1 MPIPVSALVAPTY
14 APSPAETNAQ
24 DGSDTDIVVIDRDDV
39 SNYNPDQILPEPPET
54 IEQLRAWLQ
63 PTAYDLGSG
72 EYRKHLG
79 SLAPGTGDWLATS
92 RAFADWSR
100 GNEHGLLWIKGIP
113 GSGKSVLA
121 SKIVKELAANNPGRP
136 VLYVFFRQI
145 IDANHEPVALL
156 RDWLDQVLSYSP
168 PLQKH
173 LKEYVE
179 NKKPLNSMSMDDLW
193 NALRLALSG
202 LPGKVFCVAD
212 ALDEMDG
219 GNGPFLTTLAELGN
233 WKPEKV
239 KVLITSRPV
248 PAVEG
253 PLRTA
258 NCLRIRLQE
267 NVVDVDISTFVQQ
280 GLAASN
286 IPPEER
292 KMIREAIPGRANG
305 LFLYAKLAMDAF
317 LEPDA
322 NVRDVLGSLP
332 ANMDT
337 MYTDLLREH
346 SCRSGVHDD
355 VQRLILQWATHA
367 TRPLRLLEMAEMVSV
382 AYPGNATRD
391 LSAAKDVV
399 RAACGP
405 LLEIMPDETVCVIHH
420 SFTEYLKGT
429 TRSAG
434 HDTGYPVLRLGETHA
449 NLGLACLRYLQAG
462 CVDEVIE
469 KKKEKKKTM
478 KQFKPPRRFPHG
490 SGDTNA
496 ELKLKR
502 PFLAYAIS
510 NWHVHLERSTRAGQ
524 DQTEVN
530 AALDQFLG
538 NSSLADAWL
547 DLGWWGDNGASSG
560 IKPLHIAAQSGLV
573 EYVKHLLSFPDMAV
587 DAADVQGKTSL
598 WWAASFG
605 RTQVVQVLIEAGA
618 DPDRD
623 DAYNGLKP
631 LHEASSKNHPEVI
644 KVLLAAGVDPL
655 TKKTRER
662 PGNWC
667 GNAGRSVGDTPL
679 MVCLHPLILS
689 SHDFV
694 FEGSYFLLTQ
704 IPQYACRNGH
714 DAAVEAYLPFLAD
727 NDDAVHRALAWAARS
742 GRASILARLLEQP
755 GVDINRKIRGETPLF
770 CASRGRS
777 FDAMTLLLQGGADPT
792 ILCQPDDA
800 YGGSNNFFQHDL
812 FIDEEED
819 GDDPGPRGLGISQ
832 KAGFSALYMAF
843 DSRHGSGPRTPY
855 GPEAYKELLALFVE
869 NGADIHQ
876 RTRDGKSLLH
886 AAQANHVVVRILLDA
901 GLDASVA
908 DNDGF
913 TPLHKVQSTESLALL
928 VEHGKA
934 EINKRAYSN
943 GNTPLLQLLDIF
955 PRAALQLIEHGADCN
970 ITNAEGNGPLHLSL
984 QARGSSCD
992 VVEALLRGGADANGR
1007 NGRGERPLEMIRLGD
1022 RQALEMTDLLLRA
1035 GANIN
1040 AKDRNGA
1047 TPLFRIVSRGGFWP
1061 HEHPHDDIKA
1071 LLDRG
1076 ALLETRD
1083 FRGRTL
1089 LHELIRSYKSVS
1101 DICTASDAPDH
1112 PSRFDFLTGRGLDVR
1127 ATDHDGNGLL
1137 HELCWHARAHDFDSQ
1152 EILPAWDKLV
1162 ALGLDV
1168 DGRNNKGRT
1177 PLHNLST
1184 KADRGRRYRGRGM
1197 LIDAV
1202 LSRTRDVGVRDRD
1215 GIAPLH
1221 LAATVS
1227 EYYAHKLLEAG
1238 ADPAVRTNEGLTPL
1252 HLAARARQSNIVGML
1267 LDALHHKNSAQ
1278 PRVSRGSWLD
1288 SPSGKPVAGVD
1299 GTDERGYTPLY
1310 YASRSG
1316 RPEVVAML
1324 LNAGASTDV
1333 KDLRGAV
1340 TGFERE
1346 HDLWLGSSA
1355 RVPEDGDTGGL
1366 GLADPS
1372 RPREPDTRFLPQ
1384 LPHPFRDTAR
1394 LEEIIEMLLDD
1405 GADLSER
1412 GYNSTMT
1419 ENGDRSL
1426 NATPFACRDYTFKCL
1441 SQARERRP
1449 LSASPPAF
1457 QRQPSSL
1464 GSFDEH
1470 LIRHRREAAT
1480 KALRESKTIKQ
1491 GEANED
1497 LFVSRLIRREYDVV
1511 EQLPGLGVDF
1521 LAKHANFG
1529 GSNYKT
1535 LVTRGYASVFDKMFS
1550 LDDRAQSDKRA
1561 AGDKTRPPGYGSR
1574 EAFLLQAVDQE
1585 LPVLGVVRLLVE
1597 KFAVDVNELCCY
1609 APGVGRDPL
1618 LQDSALHSLAAGH
1631 WWWQVGQ
1638 ALPYLISKGADLEIR
1653 NGRGQT
1659 PLHVALDTWGGQGVY
1674 HGDAARLLILAGA
1687 DIDAVDAKGKTCL
1700 GYARG
1705 NIDLVRLLIQN
1716 GATVTADAVFAA
1728 INGNQTDVLG
1738 ALLAAGVSP
1747 NLRSEEVADKPW
1759 RNRQEYDA
1767 SGDWE
1772 RDDMPDCEWYPLH
1785 HAASRSGSIYPDK
1798 KRRDEF
1804 NEMALDMVNTLL
1816 SHGADPLR
1824 AFTRCSTKECYHQ
1837 KLLAKQQA
1845 DEADLFSDV
1854 EDAPAEEMV
1863 VLTPPVDGS
1872 EAHLHEQGV
1881 ILHQLLVDGH
1891 VVHPLLMLPN
1901 LDANRRDGKGRTVLH
1916 AACFSPRGPD
1926 LPVSLPPG
1934 DPWDNDDDED
1944 DDDGPANTSLFQH
1957 LLSLGAD
1964 PEARDE
1970 DGRNAMHH
1978 LLRFRTGDRHGPV
1991 PAVNA
1996 SLAHLAAH
2004 HPSLIG
2010 QRDKDGRT
2018 PLHLAVDRAV
2028 YEKNSAAVAADI
2040 LLRAGADPLVTD
2052 GDGDTVLHVLCRML
2066 WVSGGLRPLFEDLVR
2081 RGCDVNARN
2090 ARGETPL
2097 FGFYGQRKHGGL
2109 LQERELCAEP
2119 LDDAAGAAALEAAGA
2134 DFEARDNAGRG
2145 LLHVAA
2151 ARGHAVRFQRL
2162 LERGLDPMLEDGE
2175 RKTAL
2180 DVAAACG
2187 NDGVMKLFSG
2197 RRG

>member
-1 MPIPVSALVAPTY
+1 MPTPVSAPVAPTY
-14 APSPAETNAQ
+14 APSPADTNAQ
-24 DGSDTDIVVIDRDDV
+24 DGSDTDIVIIGRDDV
-39 SNYNPDQILPEPPET
+39 SNYNPGQILPESPET
-54 IEQLRAWLQ
+54 IEQLRVWLQ

-79 SLAPGTGDWLATS
+79 SLAPDTGDWLATS
-92 RAFADWSR
+92 RPFAEWSH
-100 GNEHGLLWIKGIP
+100 GNDHGLLWMKGIP

-121 SKIVKELAANNPGRP
+121 SKIVKGLTEDNPGRP
-136 VLYVFFRQI
+136 VLYFFFRQI

-168 PLQKH
+168 PLQKN

-179 NKKPLNSMSMDDLW
+179 NKKSLDSMSMDDLW

-219 GNGPFLTTLAELGN
+219 GNEPFLTTLAELGN

-258 NCLRIRLQE
+258 NCLQIRLQE
-267 NVVDVDISTFVQQ
+267 NVVDVDISKFVQQ

-292 KMIREAIPGRANG
+292 ELIREAIPGRANG

-317 LEPDA
+317 LEPEA
-322 NVRDVLGSLP
+322 SVKDVLGSLP

-337 MYTDLLREH
+337 MYMDLLREH
-346 SCRSGVHDD
+346 SRRSGVHDD

-382 AYPGNATRD
+382 AYPGNATSD

-429 TRSAG
+429 NRSAG

-449 NLGLACLRYLQAG
+449 NLGLACLRYLRAG
-462 CVDEVIE
+462 CLDELIE
-469 KKKEKKKTM
+469 KKKGKKNTM
-478 KQFKPPRRFPHG
+478 KQFKSPRRLPHG
-490 SGDTNA
+490 SGDTDA
-496 ELKLKR
+496 ELKLKH
-502 PFLAYAIS
+502 PFLAYARS
-510 NWHVHLERSTRAGQ
+510 NWHVHLERSTRAEQ

-530 AALDQFLG
+530 AALDRFLG
-538 NSSLADAWL
+538 NSDLADAWL

-560 IKPLHIAAQSGLV
+560 IQPLHIAAQSGLV
-573 EYVKHLLSFPDMAV
+573 EYVKHLLSFPDVAV
-587 DAADVQGKTSL
+587 DAADVQGKTPL

-605 RTQVVQVLIEAGA
+605 RAEVVQVLIEAGA

-631 LHEASSKNHPEVI
+631 LHEASSKNHPEVV

-667 GNAGRSVGDTPL
+667 GNARKSRGDTPL
-679 MVCLHPLILS
+679 M
-689 SHDFV
+689 
-694 FEGSYFLLTQ
+694 
-704 IPQYACRNGH
+704 YACQHGH
-714 DAAVEAYLPFLAD
+714 YAAFEAYLPFLAD

-755 GVDINRKIRGETPLF
+755 GVDINRKVSGETPLF

-777 FDAMTLLLQGGADPT
+777 FDAMTLLLKGGADPT

-800 YGGSNNFFQHDL
+800 FSSRYFFQNHL
-812 FIDEEED
+812 FIDEEEH

-832 KAGFSALYMAF
+832 KAGFSALYMAL
-843 DSRHGSGPRTPY
+843 DDRQGSELRTPY
-855 GPEAYKELLALFVE
+855 GPEEYKELLALLVE
-869 NGADIHQ
+869 KGADIHQ

-886 AAQANHVVVRILLDA
+886 VAQANHVVVRILLDA
-901 GLDASVA
+901 GLDANVA
-908 DNDGF
+908 DNGGF

-928 VEHGKA
+928 VEHGKV
-934 EINKRAYSN
+934 EINRRASSN

-955 PRAALQLIEHGADCN
+955 PRAALQLIEYGADCN
-970 ITNAEGNGPLHLSL
+970 ITDAEGNGPLHLSL
-984 QARGSSCD
+984 QAWGSSCD

-1007 NGRGERPLEMIRLGD
+1007 NGRGERPLEMLRLDD
-1022 RQALEMTDLLLRA
+1022 RQALEMMDLLLRA
-1035 GANIN
+1035 GADIN

-1047 TPLFRIVSRGGFWP
+1047 TSLFRIVSRGGFWP

-1101 DICTASDAPDH
+1101 DICTASDAPDR
-1112 PSRFDFLTGRGLDVR
+1112 PSRFDFLAGLGLDVR

-1152 EILPAWDKLV
+1152 EILPAWDKLL

-1168 DGRNNKGRT
+1168 DGRNNRGRT

-1184 KADRGRRYRGRGM
+1184 KADRGRRYRGQGTF
-1197 LIDAV
+1197 IDAV

-1215 GIAPLH
+1215 GVAPLH
-1221 LAATVS
+1221 LAVTVS

-1238 ADPAVRTNEGLTPL
+1238 ADPTVRTNEGLTPL

-1267 LDALHHKNSAQ
+1267 LDALHRKNSAQ
-1278 PRVSRGSWLD
+1278 SRVSRGSWLD
-1288 SPSGKPVAGVD
+1288 NPPGKPVPVVD
-1299 GTDERGYTPLY
+1299 ATDERGYTPLY

-1316 RPEVVAML
+1316 RPEIVAML
-1324 LNAGASTDV
+1324 LKAGASTDV

-1346 HDLWLGSSA
+1346 HDLWLGSGA
-1355 RVPEDGDTGGL
+1355 RVPDDGDTGGL

-1394 LEEIIEMLLDD
+1394 LEEIIEMLLDH
-1405 GADLSER
+1405 GADLSDR

-1426 NATPFACRDYTFKCL
+1426 NATPFACRDYTLKCL
-1441 SQARERRP
+1441 SQAHQRRP

-1470 LIRHRREAAT
+1470 LIRHRHEAAT
-1480 KALRESKTIKQ
+1480 KALQESRTIKQ

-1535 LVTRGYASVFDKMFS
+1535 LVTRGYASLFDKMFS
-1550 LDDRAQSDKRA
+1550 LDARAQSDKST
-1561 AGDKTRPPGYGSR
+1561 AGDKKRPPGDGSR
-1574 EAFLLQAVDQE
+1574 EGFLLQAVDQE
-1585 LPVLGVVRLLVE
+1585 LPVLDVVRLLVE
-1597 KFAVDVNELCCY
+1597 KFAVDANDLCCY
-1609 APGVGRDPL
+1609 APGVGRDPV

-1659 PLHVALDTWGGQGVY
+1659 PLHVALDTRGGRGVY

-1687 DIDAVDAKGKTCL
+1687 DIRAVDAKGKTCL

-1705 NIDLVRLLIQN
+1705 NIDLIRLLLQN
-1716 GATVTADAVFAA
+1716 GATVAADAVFAA
-1728 INGNQTDVLG
+1728 IDGNQTDVLD

-1747 NLRSEEVADKPW
+1747 NLRFEEVADKPW
-1759 RNRQEYDA
+1759 RTRQEDDA
-1767 SGDWE
+1767 SDDWE

-1785 HAASRSGSIYPDK
+1785 HAASRSGSIYPDQ

-1804 NEMALDMVNTLL
+1804 NKTALDMVNTLL

-1845 DEADLFSDV
+1845 DEADLFNDV

-1863 VLTPPVDGS
+1863 VLTPPVGGS

-1926 LPVSLPPG
+1926 LPVNLPPG
-1934 DPWDNDDDED
+1934 DPWDNDDDD
-1944 DDDGPANTSLFQH
+1944 DDDDDDNGPAYTSLFQH

-1964 PEARDE
+1964 PEARDD

-1978 LLRFRTGDRHGPV
+1978 LLRLRTENRHGPA

-2004 HPSLIG
+2004 YPSLID

-2028 YEKNSAAVAADI
+2028 YEKDSTALAADI
-2040 LLRAGADPLVTD
+2040 LLRAGADPLVAD

-2109 LQERELCAEP
+2109 LRERELYAEP
-2119 LDDAAGAAALEAAGA
+2119 LDDAAGTAGLEAALEAAGA

-2151 ARGHAVRFQRL
+2151 RGHAVRFQTL

>member
-1 MPIPVSALVAPTY
+1 MPTPVSAPVAPTY
-14 APSPAETNAQ
+14 TPSPAETNAQ
-24 DGSDTDIVVIDRDDV
+24 DGSDTDIVVIGSDHV
-39 SNYNPDQILPEPPET
+39 SNYNPGQILPEPPES

-63 PTAYDLGSG
+63 PTSYDLGSG
-72 EYRKHLG
+72 EYCKHLG

-92 RAFADWSR
+92 RAFVDWSR
-100 GNEHGLLWIKGIP
+100 GDDHGLLWMKGIP

-121 SKIVKELAANNPGRP
+121 SKIAKELTAETPGRP
-136 VLYVFFRQI
+136 VLYFFFRQI

-179 NKKPLNSMSMDDLW
+179 NKKSLDSMSVDDLW

-219 GNGPFLTTLAELGN
+219 GNGPFLTTLVELGN

-253 PLRTA
+253 SLRTA
-258 NCLRIRLQE
+258 KCLQIRLQE
-267 NVVDVDISTFVQQ
+267 TVVDVDISTFVQQ

-322 NVRDVLGSLP
+322 NVKDVLGSLP

-346 SCRSGVHDD
+346 SRGSGVHDD

-367 TRPLRLLEMAEMVSV
+367 TRPLRLLEMADMVSV

-405 LLEIMPDETVCVIHH
+405 LLDIMPDETVCVIHH

-429 TRSAG
+429 TTRSAR

-449 NLGLACLRYLQAG
+449 NLGSACLRYLQAG
-462 CVDEVIE
+462 CLDEVIE
-469 KKKEKKKTM
+469 KKEKKKKKKKIM
-478 KQFKPPRRFPHG
+478 KQFISPRRLQHG
-490 SGDTNA
+490 SGDTDA
-496 ELKLKR
+496 ELKLKH
-502 PFLAYAIS
+502 PFLAYAIN

-524 DQTEVN
+524 EQTEVN
-530 AALDQFLG
+530 AALDRFLS
-538 NSSLADAWL
+538 NSDLADAWL
-547 DLGWWGDNGASSG
+547 DLGWWGDKGASSG
-560 IKPLHIAAQSGLV
+560 TQPQHIAAQSGLV
-573 EYVKHLLSFPDMAV
+573 EYVKHLLSSPDVAV
-587 DAADVQGKTSL
+587 DAADVQGKTPL

-605 RTQVVQVLIEAGA
+605 RAEVVQVLIEAGA

-631 LHEASSKNHPEVI
+631 LHEASSKNHPEVV

-655 TKKTRER
+655 TKKTRET

-667 GNAGRSVGDTPL
+667 GNAGRSVGDTPF
-679 MVCLHPLILS
+679 M
-689 SHDFV
+689 
-694 FEGSYFLLTQ
+694 
-704 IPQYACRNGH
+704 YACRNGH
-714 DAAVEAYLPFLAD
+714 DAAVEAYLPFLAG

-742 GRASILARLLEQP
+742 GRASILARLMEQP
-755 GVDINRKIRGETPLF
+755 GVNINRK
-770 CASRGRS
+770 
-777 FDAMTLLLQGGADPT
+777 GAD
-792 ILCQPDDA
+792 
-800 YGGSNNFFQHDL
+800 
-812 FIDEEED
+812 
-819 GDDPGPRGLGISQ
+819 
-832 KAGFSALYMAF
+832 M
-843 DSRHGSGPRTPY
+843 
-855 GPEAYKELLALFVE
+855 
-869 NGADIHQ
+869 HQ
-876 RTRDGKSLLH
+876 RTRGGKSLLH
-886 AAQANHVVVRILLDA
+886 VAQANHVVVRILLDA
-901 GLDASVA
+901 GLDANVA
-908 DNDGF
+908 DKDGS
-913 TPLHKVQSTESLALL
+913 TPLHKVQSTKSLALL

-934 EINKRAYSN
+934 DINRRASPS
-943 GNTPLLQLLDIF
+943 GNTPLLQLLDTS
-955 PRAALQLIEHGADCN
+955 PRAALQLIEYGADCN

-992 VVEALLRGGADANGR
+992 VVEVLLRGGADANGR

-1035 GANIN
+1035 GADIN

-1047 TPLFRIVSRGGFWP
+1047 TTLFRIVPRGGFWP

-1101 DICTASDAPDH
+1101 DICTASDTPDR
-1112 PSRFDFLTGRGLDVR
+1112 PSRFDFLAGRGLDVR

-1137 HELCWHARAHDFDSQ
+1137 HQLCWHARAHGFDSQ
-1152 EILPAWDKLV
+1152 ETLPAWDKLLG
-1162 ALGLDV
+1162 LGLDV
-1168 DGRNNKGRT
+1168 DGRNNRGRT
-1177 PLHNLST
+1177 PLHNMST
-1184 KADRGRRYRGRGM
+1184 KADRGRRYRGRGT

-1202 LSRTRDVGVRDRD
+1202 LSRTRDVGVRDYD
-1215 GIAPLH
+1215 GVTPLH
-1221 LAATVS
+1221 LAVTVS
-1227 EYYAHKLLEAG
+1227 EYYTHKLLEAEAGAG

-1267 LDALHHKNSAQ
+1267 LDALHRKNSAQ
-1278 PRVSRGSWLD
+1278 SRVSRGSWLD
-1288 SPSGKPVAGVD
+1288 SPSGKPVPGVD
-1299 GTDERGYTPLY
+1299 ATDERGYTPLY

-1316 RPEVVAML
+1316 RPEIVAML
-1324 LNAGASTDV
+1324 LEAGASTDV
-1333 KDLRGAV
+1333 KGLRGAV

-1346 HDLWLGSSA
+1346 HDLWLGSGA

-1366 GLADPS
+1366 RLADPS
-1372 RPREPDTRFLPQ
+1372 RPREPDTRFLPG

-1394 LEEIIEMLLDD
+1394 LEEIIEMLLDH

-1412 GYNSTMT
+1412 GCNSTMT

-1426 NATPFACRDYTFKCL
+1426 NATPFDCRDYTLKCL
-1441 SQARERRP
+1441 SQARERRR
-1449 LSASPPAF
+1449 LGASPSAF
-1457 QRQPSSL
+1457 QRRPSSL

-1470 LIRHRREAAT
+1470 LIRHRHEAAT
-1480 KALRESKTIKQ
+1480 KALRESKTIIKQ

-1497 LFVSRLIRREYDVV
+1497 LFLPRLIRREYDVV
-1511 EQLPGLGVDF
+1511 EQLPGSGVDF
-1521 LAKHANFG
+1521 LAKHAATFG

-1535 LVTRGYASVFDKMFS
+1535 LVTRGYASLLDKMFS
-1550 LDDRAQSDKRA
+1550 SDARAQSDTSA
-1561 AGDKTRPPGYGSR
+1561 AGDKTRPPGDGSR

-1585 LPVLGVVRLLVE
+1585 LPVINVVRLLVE
-1597 KFAVDVNELCCY
+1597 KFAVDVNEPCCCY
-1609 APGVGRDPL
+1609 PSGVAGRDPV
-1618 LQDSALHSLAAGH
+1618 LQNSALHSLAAGH
-1631 WWWQVGQ
+1631 WWC
-1638 ALPYLISKGADLEIR
+1638 KGAADLEIR
-1653 NGRGQT
+1653 NVRGQT

-1687 DIDAVDAKGKTCL
+1687 DIGAADAKGKTCL

-1705 NIDLVRLLIQN
+1705 NIDLIRLLIQN
-1716 GATVTADAVFAA
+1716 GAKVTADAVFAA
-1728 INGNQTDVLG
+1728 INGKQTDVLD

-1747 NLRSEEVADKPW
+1747 NLGSQEVADKPW
-1759 RNRQEYDA
+1759 RNRQEDDA
-1767 SGDWE
+1767 SDDRGR
-1772 RDDMPDCEWYPLH
+1772 RDYMPDCEWYPLH

-1798 KRRDEF
+1798 RRRDEF
-1804 NEMALDMVNTLL
+1804 NETALGMVNTLL

-1824 AFTRCSTKECYHQ
+1824 AFTRCCTKECHHQ
-1837 KLLAKQQA
+1837 KLLAKQQV

-1854 EDAPAEEMV
+1854 EDTPAEEMV
-1863 VLTPPVDGS
+1863 VLTPPVVVVVVVGGF

-1926 LPVSLPPG
+1926 LPVNLPPG
-1934 DPWDNDDDED
+1934 DPWDNDDDN
-1944 DDDGPANTSLFQH
+1944 GPKYTSLFQH

-1964 PEARDE
+1964 PEARDD

-1978 LLRFRTGDRHGPV
+1978 LLRLRAENRHGPA

-1996 SLAHLAAH
+1996 SLTYLAEH
-2004 HPSLIG
+2004 HSSLID
-2010 QRDKDGRT
+2010 QRDRDGRT

-2028 YEKNSAAVAADI
+2028 YEKKPTAVAADI
-2040 LLRAGADPLVTD
+2040 LLRAGADPLVAD
-2052 GDGDTVLHVLCRML
+2052 GDGDTVVHFLCRTL

-2097 FGFYGQRKHGGL
+2097 FGLYG
-2109 LQERELCAEP
+2109 
-2119 LDDAAGAAALEAAGA
+2119 
-2134 DFEARDNAGRG
+2134 
-2145 LLHVAA
+2145 
-2151 ARGHAVRFQRL
+2151 
-2162 LERGLDPMLEDGE
+2162 
-2175 RKTAL
+2175 
-2180 DVAAACG
+2180 
-2187 NDGVMKLFSG
+2187 
-2197 RRG
+2197 